1 MAELMKQPLSDIH
14 PWNTIDS
21 SCPQGLIH
29 AFKKS
34 VSDDNRW
41 FLKVLM
47 GLTTG
52 RKTATKILPVCHK
65 KIDSFNRKG
74 KKLTVSRK
82 VATILKRPFVYAKH
96 QYCMEDNALTA
107 HKCFNV

>member
-34 VSDDNRW
+34 ISDDNRW
-41 FLKVLM
+41 FWESEWGSPPAVKRQQKFYLFV
-47 GLTTG
+47 
-52 RKTATKILPVCHK
+52 VK

-82 VATILKRPFVYAKH
+82 VATIFKRPFVYAKH
-96 QYCMEDNALTA
+96 QYFMEDNALTA

>member
-1 MAELMKQPLSDIH
+1 MVL
-14 PWNTIDS
+14 
-21 SCPQGLIH
+21 
-29 AFKKS
+29 
-34 VSDDNRW
+34 R
-41 FLKVLM
+41 VLM

>member
-1 MAELMKQPLSDIH
+1 MVL
-14 PWNTIDS
+14 
-21 SCPQGLIH
+21 
-29 AFKKS
+29 
-34 VSDDNRW
+34 R
-41 FLKVLM
+41 VLM

-74 KKLTVSRK
+74 KKLTVSLK
-82 VATILKRPFVYAKH
+82 VATIFKRPFVYAKH
-96 QYCMEDNALTA
+96 QYFMEDNALTA